1 MAQSN
6 LVELAQTGDADA
18 IAALMNASLKTIGV
32 TARAVLR
39 EGNLHVLLESDK
51 RLPANSCIEF
61 IRQGIAQLDVKL
73 CSAFVYSRVSG
84 QKVPAWVQCVDLGTE
99 AASNPFVL
107 SPEEKLE
114 LEERVWFKPEFLS
127 WNRGRL
133 FDLLLLSIP
142 LLVVFTSVYI
152 WNKYLTGGPL
162 TTDYI
167 GVSSE
172 LAPDRLISHPDPFA
186 AGFQRANQAVK
197 LTKASKARQLEEWQ
211 KITQEW
217 RQATALM
224 QAVPASH
231 PKYAIAQQKVQE
243 YQRYA
248 EYVAGLVGMQL
259 KKVIA
264 GGISPKAIAPAG
276 QNQFF
281 VPNGAYNHTITV
293 YDREYNLVKT
303 ISGNVTLADYGLAQF
318 KGTQQG
324 SPIAAAATQDG
335 QTVWVANYQ
344 MVGEGFQGTVDAN
357 CSPAT
362 TQDPGFLYRIGT
374 QTLQVDQ
381 VVRVGSAPSSMAT
394 TPDNRFVL
402 VSNWCSWDVSVVDTQ
417 TNREVRR
424 LQVGPYPRGIAIDA
438 QSQKAYVAILGSYD
452 IVAIDLKDFSLS
464 RWQNIGQSPHQLSLD
479 PTGKSLYV
487 TLSGEGQ
494 VAKVDLATQ
503 TVVSKVATGDA
514 PRSMAISSDGKF
526 LYVVNYNSNTLNKV
540 RTQDMQVVQT
550 VDVNPAPIGVTYD
563 AQTNQVWVACQS
575 GSILV
580 FQD

>member
-32 TARAVLR
+32 RARAVLR
-39 EGNLHVLLESDK
+39 EGHLHVLLESDK
-51 RLPANSCIEF
+51 RLPASSCIEF
-61 IRQGIAQLDVKL
+61 IRQGIAQLNVGL
-73 CSAFVYSRVSG
+73 SSAFVYSRVRG
-84 QKVPAWVQCVDLGTE
+84 QRVPAWVQQVDL
-99 AASNPFVL
+99 AADAATNPFVL
-107 SPEEKLE
+107 LPEDQLE
-114 LEERVWFKPEFLS
+114 LEERVWFRPEFLS

-142 LLVVFTSVYI
+142 LLVVFTSIYI
-152 WNKYLTGGPL
+152 WNKYLTGGTLPMNS
-162 TTDYI
+162 T
-167 GVSSE
+167 GVSSQVV
-172 LAPDRLISHPDPFA
+172 PDNSSNRGDPFA
-186 AGFQRANQAVK
+186 AGYQRASQAVK
-197 LTKASKARQLEEWQ
+197 LTRASKARQLEEWQ
-211 KITQEW
+211 QITREW

-264 GGISPKAIAPAG
+264 GGIAPKAIAQVG

-281 VPNGAYNHTITV
+281 APNGAYNHTITV

-303 ISGNVTLADYGLAQF
+303 ISGKVALADFGLTQF

-324 SPIAAAATQDG
+324 SPIAAAATLDG
-335 QTVWVANYQ
+335 QAVWVANYQ
-344 MVGEGFQGTVDAN
+344 MAGEGLQGNTEAN
-357 CSPAT
+357 CTPAAN
-362 TQDPGFLYRIGT
+362 QDPGFLYRIGT
-374 QTLQVDQ
+374 QTLQVEQ
-381 VVRVGSAPSSMAT
+381 VVRVGAAPQTIAT
-394 TPDNRFVL
+394 APDNRRVL

-417 TNREVRR
+417 TNREIRR

-438 QSQKAYVAILGSYD
+438 QSAKAYVAVLGAD
-452 IVAIDLKDFSLS
+452 RIVAIDLKDFSLS

-479 PTGKSLYV
+479 PAGQFLYA

-494 VAKVDLATQ
+494 VAKIDLATQ
-503 TVVSKVATGDA
+503 TVVNKVATGDA
-514 PRSMAISSDGKF
+514 PRSMTISGDGRF
-526 LYVVNYNSNTLNKV
+526 LYVVNYNSETISKV

-550 VDVNPAPIGVTYD
+550 VSVNPAPIGVTYD
-563 AQTNQVWVACQS
+563 SQTNQVWVACQS
-575 GSILV
+575 GSIFV